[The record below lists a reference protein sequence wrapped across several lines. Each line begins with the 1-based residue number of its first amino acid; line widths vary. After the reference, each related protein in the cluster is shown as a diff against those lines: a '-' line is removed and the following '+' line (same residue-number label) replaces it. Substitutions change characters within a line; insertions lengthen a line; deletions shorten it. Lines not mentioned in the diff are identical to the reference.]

1 MNTVEAPIDIA
12 TEEQSIEVKTDNSA
26 ENESTNDTS
35 NLDKTEPVPIDV
47 PENPEKIEIARL
59 SSIITNQTNEIS
71 DLNARLAACQQHYET
86 LLNRQKEE
94 NSREKQSTVMRYAQA
109 EKAKLDSDKR
119 CEALATKN
127 NDLLKEK
134 DNLQVKLSEFKLM
147 NTKLQNAYEHKL
159 SELVALKKELEKT
172 KEINQSIDASL
183 KSTLN
188 HLKGESSHLKEQ
200 RESNERLK
208 RDLNE
213 QHELN
218 EQLKLQYKQLTEA
231 ARAIPT
237 DDEQAQ
243 ALDTLRNEHNALK
256 GKLTNIQDEN
266 KLLREKLK
274 SSDEDRLALENVIE
288 NFRQTTMREKET
300 TKKLYDDLLAARE
313 QDSVEISRLK
323 QIESLS
329 NQTLADNADLRQLLE
344 KEHQLLELTQKLTE
358 KNSILQSDYEQLQLL
373 HKGTSTDF
381 ECIQKINEEQK
392 SQIAKLEN
400 IEKSLRDQLKELD
413 EKYQTVNK
421 LYEQSAKQYDD
432 SLSEIQTLKKKH
444 QANTKDL
451 IKQLQQLQKPKF
463 TNNSNEHGPMLLTS
477 PTKPIANK
485 ENSNDNSSSH
495 GSPTGSFSSLN
506 EITSLAVPG
515 SDHIPRHTPAHQHQ
529 QQQQQQLLLDEEQEV
544 IVNIVDIDRQKLID
558 KLLKQQKLLVRRNEK
573 IEFLNDHIQLLTQDL
588 QNKRKII
595 QTYAMN
601 EDSFMYT
608 STESDSIKQQ
618 LANKNRNNSSSL
630 MATLYNRATTTVN
643 HTTNKL
649 FEQSSP
655 MTLETALDVM
665 GKLQSVL
672 EDTLLKNITLKEN
685 VDTLNKKMPIVK
697 SASTMSEST
706 TNEAREALDCLH
718 ELSQLLN
725 TGLDKKTLT
734 ACVRL
739 LEAGVHPDALAQI
752 VQVLRSETRTTKL

>member
-1 MNTVEAPIDIA
+1 MDTAETSIDIA

-47 PENPEKIEIARL
+47 PVNPEKIEIARL
-59 SSIITNQTNEIS
+59 SSIITKQTNEIS

-119 CEALATKN
+119 CEVLATKN

-159 SELVALKKELEKT
+159 SELAALKKELEKT

-200 RESNERLK
+200 RESNERLR

-218 EQLKLQYKQLTEA
+218 EQLKLQCKQLTEA
-231 ARAIPT
+231 AQAIPT
-237 DDEQAQ
+237 DDEHAQ
-243 ALDTLRNEHNALK
+243 AFDTLHNEHNALK

-313 QDSVEISRLK
+313 QDSVEMSRLK
-323 QIESLS
+323 QIEFLY

-421 LYEQSAKQYDD
+421 LYEQTVKQYDD

-451 IKQLQQLQKPKF
+451 IKQLQQLQKPKS
-463 TNNSNEHGPMLLTS
+463 TNNSNEHVSMLLTS
-477 PTKPIANK
+477 QTKHIANK
-485 ENSNDNSSSH
+485 ENSNDNSSSR

-506 EITSLAVPG
+506 EITSLTIPG
-515 SDHIPRHTPAHQHQ
+515 SDHIPRHTPAHQ
-529 QQQQQQLLLDEEQEV
+529 QQQQQQLLPDEEQEV

-608 STESDSIKQQ
+608 SAESDSIRQQ

-697 SASTMSEST
+697 SASTISEST

-752 VQVLRSETRTTKL
+752 VQVLRSETRPTKL